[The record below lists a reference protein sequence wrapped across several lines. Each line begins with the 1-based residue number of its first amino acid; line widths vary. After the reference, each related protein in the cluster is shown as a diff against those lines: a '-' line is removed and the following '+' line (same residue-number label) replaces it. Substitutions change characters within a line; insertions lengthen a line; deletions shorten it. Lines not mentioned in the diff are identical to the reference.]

1 VTGLKARLEKI
12 IELTMTSF
20 FASDLEKANEALD
33 LQSTLVRDLH
43 QLAASIGNDH
53 RESKRS
59 SSSNALS
66 LVLRPIEHVSK
77 YYGTIAQVTI
87 NRVLE
92 TPLRPRPAGREAAAP
107 IEAAE

>member
-1 VTGLKARLEKI
+1 MARLEKI
-12 IELTMTSF
+12 RELTMTSF

-66 LVLRPIEHVSK
+66 LVLRPHRACVE
-77 YYGTIAQVTI
+77 
-87 NRVLE
+87 VLCHD
-92 TPLRPRPAGREAAAP
+92 RPGAEQSGPRNALAPAGLRARGRGAYR
-107 IEAAE
+107 